1 MSKELLHLFNSDD
14 GMLYKVINDL
24 NLVILLL
31 ELKNKKPTMKMIVNN
46 LQNIKYFSS
55 KIIKFK
61 IDFIT
66 NDIDKICNMKNIK
79 SIIHSLE
86 ILSEKLSKILNKDIK
101 KLL

>member
-24 NLVILLL
+24 NLVVLLL

-46 LQNIKYFSS
+46 LQNIKYFFSS

-61 IDFIT
+61 IDFI
-66 NDIDKICNMKNIK
+66 
-79 SIIHSLE
+79 SL
-86 ILSEKLSKILNKDIK
+86 SYVKYK
-101 KLL
+101 